1 MRAEARGEE
10 GRAKG
15 ANGTRR
21 GLREETMLERRR
33 RRGGATNPQSPSNI
47 NSPVFALLSA
57 SSEPVLTVLMLGSTM
72 GVPNSGVP
80 HFEQNE
86 RSKGLP
92 ESVFLSAKVLRLRA
106 PLVMASC

>member
-1 MRAEARGEE
+1 MNNVETGEAR
-10 GRAKG
+10 RL
-15 ANGTRR
+15 NNH
-21 GLREETMLERRR
+21 
-33 RRGGATNPQSPSNI
+33 NPNQIS

-80 HFEQNE
+80 HFEQKE

-106 PLVMASC
+106 PLVMASCWGRFQ